1 MSSIHTLLDLLPI
14 MQGLGSREAVRYNN
28 GLRSYAWT
36 YEQLIRSI
44 AACTD
49 SYHRHGLGP
58 GDRVLIQGEN
68 RPEWIIA
75 FWAAVARGLQVVP
88 VDPGFSAD
96 FVHLIAQRTEPR
108 LMICS
113 QDVDGSGMELP
124 CLYFSEIRSLE
135 GSAGLNP
142 VQARP
147 EDVVEIVFTSG
158 TTGEPKGIEH
168 THANICANLRS
179 LSSEISSFRKYLRLL
194 QPVRIVSILPL
205 SHMFG
210 QALGLFVPVLLESS
224 IVLVQDQTPRRLA
237 SAIKKEKAA
246 ALVTVPGH
254 LDGLQRYIQN
264 HFDCEPRMR
273 DDPGVIGLIRRWMR
287 FRDVH
292 RHFGLRFLALVV
304 GGAQL
309 RPATERWWTRM
320 GFLVIQGYGLTE
332 ASPVVSMNNPLRR
345 TPGSLGQVLHGQE
358 VKIAEDGEIL
368 VKGENVARRF
378 GAQSLV
384 EEDGW
389 LRTGDIGRMDSDGN
403 LYFLGRKKDVI
414 VTREGHN
421 VFPEDVEGVLR
432 ELDQVYEC
440 AVVGAESEHGTEVHA
455 AIILQ
460 DSKAR
465 PEDVIQAANIKL
477 EAHQRIRGW
486 TLWPRSD
493 FPRTPST
500 GKIKRKEVARAVSG
514 KERPESRPDETS
526 SVRSILASI
535 TGRNAEELSGTDRL
549 EQDLGLSSLD
559 RVELLSLLEEKLDLD
574 VDEDIIAAVQTVA
587 ELEQA
592 VSEDAVD
599 KGQLAAS
606 ASAGRAPAGQ
616 PQDAARRKKRQ
627 TRTRLSVP
635 TWNRFTL
642 FRWLR
647 VIFQATLFMGVAKVF
662 LRLKVAGL
670 SNLQEIQPPV
680 IFAPNHASHMDTPA
694 LLAALPLGWRT
705 RVAPAMRQEF
715 FAPLVQPKQ
724 YNLLRRMLSR
734 TGFMLLALFLNA
746 YPLPQQTGGVRQA
759 LRFSGELVERGDCP
773 LVFPEGE
780 RTPDGNL
787 QSFQPGVGFMSKEL
801 DVPIVPVRLDGLF
814 ELFSIHHRFPRP
826 GRASVTFGTPIFPSQ
841 ELDAAGL
848 TAKVRSRIEEMGS
861 K

>member
-1 MSSIHTLLDLLPI
+1 MTLNTLLDLMSS
-14 MQGLGSREAVRYNN
+14 MQDLGSREAVRYNN
-28 GLRSYAWT
+28 GLRSYTWT
-36 YEQLIRSI
+36 YEQLVRSI

-49 SYHRHGLGP
+49 SLYRQGLDP
-58 GDRVLIQGEN
+58 GDRILIQGEN
-68 RPEWIIA
+68 CPEWVIA
-75 FWAAVARGLQVVP
+75 FWAAVACGLQVVP

-96 FVHLIAQRTEPR
+96 FVHSITKRTEPR
-108 LMICS
+108 LMVCS
-113 QDVDGSGMELP
+113 QDLGESGADLP
-124 CLYFSEIRSLE
+124 CLYFSEIRELE
-135 GSAGLNP
+135 GSSGLSP

-147 EDVVEIVFTSG
+147 DDVVEIVFTSG

-179 LSSEISSFRKYLRLL
+179 LSSEISSFRKYLRIL

-224 IVLVQDQTPRRLA
+224 IVLVREQTPHRLV

-254 LDGLQRYIQN
+254 LDGLQRYVQN
-264 HFDCEPRMR
+264 RFDCEPRMR
-273 DDPGVIGLIRRWMR
+273 DDPGIIGLIRRWLR
-287 FRDVH
+287 FWDVH

-309 RPATERWWTRM
+309 RPATEWWWTRM

-368 VKGENVARRF
+368 VKGQNVARRF
-378 GAQSLV
+378 GDQSLV
-384 EEDGW
+384 EENGW
-389 LRTGDIGRMDSDGN
+389 LRTGDIGRMDSEGN
-403 LYFLGRKKDVI
+403 LYFQGRKKDVI

-432 ELDQVYEC
+432 ELGQVYEC
-440 AVVGAESEHGTEVHA
+440 AVVGAETEHGTEVHA

-465 PEDVIQAANIKL
+465 PEDVIQAANAKL
-477 EAHQRIRGW
+477 ESHQRIRSW
-486 TLWPRSD
+486 TLWPQSD

-514 KERPESRPDETS
+514 KERPETRAEETP
-526 SVRSILASI
+526 SVRSILASL
-535 TGRNAEELSGTDRL
+535 TGRNVEELSDENRL

-559 RVELLSLLEEKLDLD
+559 RVELVNLLEEKLDLD
-574 VDEDIIAAVQTVA
+574 VDEEIIAAVNTIA

-592 VSEDAVD
+592 VSEAVED
-599 KGQLAAS
+599 KGGFAAS
-606 ASAGRAPAGQ
+606 APAGRTAAKQ

-627 TRTRLSVP
+627 TRTILSMP
-635 TWNRFTL
+635 AWNRFTL

-647 VIFQATLFMGVAKVF
+647 VMFQATLFMGVAKAF
-662 LRLKVAGL
+662 LRLKVEGL

-680 IFAPNHASHMDTPA
+680 IFAPNHASHMDAPA

-715 FAPLVQPKQ
+715 FTPLMQPKR
-724 YNLLRRMLSR
+724 YTLLRRMLSR

-759 LRFSGELVERGDCP
+759 LRFTGQLVERGDCP
-773 LVFPEGE
+773 LVFPEGV
-780 RTPDGNL
+780 RTPDGRL

-801 DVPIVPVRLDGLF
+801 NVPIVPVRLHGLF

-826 GRASVTFGTPIFPSQ
+826 GRASVTFGTPVFPSQ
-841 ELDAAGL
+841 EMDAAGL
-848 TAKVRSRIEEMGS
+848 TARVRSRIEEMGA